1 MRLNSTRKG
10 IKMKKTVNILWLIL
24 GWLSLA
30 IGSIGVVLP
39 VLPTTPFLLVAS
51 FSFAKGSDR
60 FHRWFTG
67 TKLYKKHLE
76 DFVTDRAM
84 TLKTKLGILL
94 PASAMLIIAMLLVPS
109 IHFRIFIVFLIIFK
123 YVYFFTKIKTIKGAA
138 EVD

>member
-1 MRLNSTRKG
+1 
-10 IKMKKTVNILWLIL
+10 MKKTVNILWLIL

-76 DFVTDRAM
+76 DFVADRAM
-84 TLKTKLGILL
+84 TLKTKFGILL

-123 YVYFFTKIKTIKGAA
+123 YVYFFTKIKTIKGAV

>member
-1 MRLNSTRKG
+1 
-10 IKMKKTVNILWLIL
+10 MKKTVNILWLIL

-51 FSFAKGSDR
+51 FSFAKRSDR

-84 TLKTKLGILL
+84 TLKTKFGILL

>member
-1 MRLNSTRKG
+1 
-10 IKMKKTVNILWLIL
+10 MKKTVNILWLIL

-84 TLKTKLGILL
+84 TLKTKFGILL

-109 IHFRIFIVFLIIFK
+109 IHFRIFIVLLIIFK
-123 YVYFFTKIKTIKGAA
+123 YVYFFTKIKTIKGAV